1 MKVILKTKTDQI
13 EIENNVYKR
22 MTTNFLVIALSIVL
36 SYIFLFFQISKSF
49 EANISFVDML
59 STVFDPYLFVGYSII
74 TGFICIFVG
83 VAVFYYIKGRSQIVV
98 DLGLLTEK
106 MYYKNQ
112 ETTSYKGFLPSLYS
126 MFAYKLLYINN
137 EKISVNEKTFEAIKN
152 FLAKTGNESLLQ
164 KMDFKTEAKHEL
176 QEFKE
181 SLLFFKRKKNRS

>member
-49 EANISFVDML
+49 GANISFADML
-59 STVFDPYLFVGYSII
+59 STAFDPYLLVGYSII

-164 KMDFKTEAKHEL
+164 KMDFKTETKHEL

>member
-49 EANISFVDML
+49 GANISFVDML
-59 STVFDPYLFVGYSII
+59 STAFDPYLLVGYSII

-164 KMDFKTEAKHEL
+164 KMDFKTETKHEL